1 MLVTPNSSGSAGRYI
16 ERQRRRGSIARER
29 ERARE
34 RQQGPWARPPFERVL
49 PLSSQTI
56 YSGTN
61 RITNFNCK
69 IDFVQL
75 LRRLRPY
82 APSTP
87 PARSELRL
95 VRGFT
100 KLSLRRRRRRTVS
113 ALERETHLAGDFLSS
128 LRADIKSRDSSFRQN
143 GSSEVRAVRN
153 NERRHISRNSSYVVL
168 SRSTRRSP

>member
-1 MLVTPNSSGSAGRYI
+1 MPLVASSRSYYVKLVLVRLSRSVGPTDVPMTPNSSGLVHGSDTG
-16 ERQRRRGSIARER
+16 EKRGVAKGKGCPVCSPTR
-29 ERARE
+29 
-34 RQQGPWARPPFERVL
+34 
-49 PLSSQTI
+49 TI

-87 PARSELRL
+87 PARSELQL

-100 KLSLRRRRRRTVS
+100 KLSLRRRRRRRRTVS
-113 ALERETHLAGDFLSS
+113 TGERDTFCGTFS
-128 LRADIKSRDSSFRQN
+128 LPVVDIKSYHASF
-143 GSSEVRAVRN
+143 
-153 NERRHISRNSSYVVL
+153 
-168 SRSTRRSP
+168 

>member
-1 MLVTPNSSGSAGRYI
+1 MPC
-16 ERQRRRGSIARER
+16 
-29 ERARE
+29 
-34 RQQGPWARPPFERVL
+34 VL
-49 PLSSQTI
+49 PTRTI

-75 LRRLRPY
+75 LRRLRLY

-87 PARSELRL
+87 PARSELQL

-113 ALERETHLAGDFLSS
+113 TGERRILRVFLPS
-128 LRADIKSRDSSFRQN
+128 AVDIKSYDARASARM
-143 GSSEVRAVRN
+143 AVRKFEPSGITN
-153 NERRHISRNSSYVVL
+153 GIAVNC
-168 SRSTRRSP
+168 STFLFLFFFD